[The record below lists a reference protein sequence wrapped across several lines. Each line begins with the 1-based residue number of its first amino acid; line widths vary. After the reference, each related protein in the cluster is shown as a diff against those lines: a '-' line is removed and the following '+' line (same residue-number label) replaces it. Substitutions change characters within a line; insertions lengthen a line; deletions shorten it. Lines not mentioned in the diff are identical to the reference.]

1 MQSRDTNPPC
11 LLLLILAKKEHRF
24 LQLNAGKGS
33 LKQSRYQPP
42 FDQPHEEDV
51 VANRQRTVKTCQRN
65 AKTWG
70 NYSEHTHES
79 ALVADMLLSRTV
91 ARPVSYT
98 HLTLPTNREV

>member
-1 MQSRDTNPPC
+1 MTTDADTTGVARV
-11 LLLLILAKKEHRF
+11 LLILAKKERRF
-24 LQLNAGKGS
+24 LQLTAGKGS
-33 LKQSRYQPP
+33 VKQPRYQPP

-79 ALVADMLLSRTV
+79 ALVADMLLTRTV
-91 ARPVSYT
+91 AR
-98 HLTLPTNREV
+98 LAL